1 MPEGLRG
8 TRVVRIPSPDSKYIN
23 GNVAPVYLSR
33 SKRRF
38 CFSSAN
44 MVSETSHGAH
54 EASQQQAA
62 ESLRFV
68 RQGAPSPEPAPQAR
82 LHRGESSTVGN
93 YVDGRNLHNVRLP
106 PLWTALSAEQYPPHS
121 PPFTPDL
128 LNLEPGFQR
137 PAGNPP
143 PSRPNGGSIHH
154 VRSHAEFMRSLYER
168 SVPRYLGELHHNEPS
183 GQIHNGFHVP
193 TAPPPSPMYAGANNN
208 PVEFGG
214 RATPPVPPPSSPPS
228 FPYQYCPHATAT
240 QERATPPRHPPPSSP
255 PIPAGG
261 YRYEHYHSDD
271 HHFDHP
277 LRTRSSSSGNSP
289 NYHLASGAAYH
300 HGRHSLPDSSVEN
313 DEGDEEEQNYEGG
326 EIKEEEEDEE
336 EGDYEWEIVPIPQAA
351 EAEQYDALAPDD
363 EGEYDLPE
371 YVVLASEPMDE
382 DEEEDDE
389 E

>member
-1 MPEGLRG
+1 
-8 TRVVRIPSPDSKYIN
+8 
-23 GNVAPVYLSR
+23 
-33 SKRRF
+33 
-38 CFSSAN
+38 
-44 MVSETSHGAH
+44 MVSQTSHGAH

-68 RQGAPSPEPAPQAR
+68 RQGAPSPEPVPQAR
-82 LHRGESSTVGN
+82 LHRGEPSTGGN

-106 PLWTALSAEQYPPHS
+106 PLLAVLSAEQNPPHS
-121 PPFTPDL
+121 HPFAPDL
-128 LNLEPGFQR
+128 LNHQPGFQR
-137 PAGNPP
+137 HARNPP
-143 PSRPNGGSIHH
+143 PSGPNGGSIHH
-154 VRSHAEFMRSLYER
+154 VRSHDEFMRSLYER
-168 SVPRYLGELHHNEPS
+168 SVPRYFGELYHNEPS

-214 RATPPVPPPSSPPS
+214 RATPPIPPPSSPPG
-228 FPYQYCPHATAT
+228 FPYQHHPHPTAT
-240 QERATPPRHPPPSSP
+240 QERATHPRPPPRSSP

-277 LRTRSSSSGNSP
+277 LRTRNNTSPGNSP

-300 HGRHSLPDSSVEN
+300 HGHHSRNLPDLSVEN
-313 DEGDEEEQNYEGG
+313 DEGDEEEQYYHG
-326 EIKEEEEDEE
+326 EEIQEEEEDEE
-336 EGDYEWEIVPIPQAA
+336 EGDYEWEIVPVPQAA
-351 EAEQYDALAPDD
+351 EAEQHDALAPDD

-371 YVVLASEPMDE
+371 YVVLASERMDD
-382 DEEEDDE
+382 DEGEDDE